1 MSKISEESVEQTAD
15 SAQGS
20 ATRPVPAVRVRV
32 DYMNL
37 IPESAWVYSRERD
50 TISYDDWENHT
61 LSWMETTQISKD
73 YGVISANGPLKS

>member
-1 MSKISEESVEQTAD
+1 MPEISEESVEEPADFVQENAEGTVPTA
-15 SAQGS
+15 
-20 ATRPVPAVRVRV
+20 RVRV

-61 LSWMETTQISKD
+61 LSWMETTQILED
-73 YGVISANGPLKS
+73 Y